1 MSNDREY
8 FVYIMTNKRNNV
20 LYTGISNEVLRR
32 VHEHKI
38 KFDTKSF
45 TARYNINKLV
55 YIESYDNAADAII
68 REKQIK
74 NGSRKKKIEL
84 IESVNPGWKDLS
96 EDLSDL

>member
-1 MSNDREY
+1 
-8 FVYIMTNKRNNV
+8 MTNKRNNV